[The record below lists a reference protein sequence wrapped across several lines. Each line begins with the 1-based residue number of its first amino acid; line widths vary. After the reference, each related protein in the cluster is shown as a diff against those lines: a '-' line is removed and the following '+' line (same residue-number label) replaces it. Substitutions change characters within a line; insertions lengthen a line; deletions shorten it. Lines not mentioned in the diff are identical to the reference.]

1 MLDTKPQAA
10 TTTPRRPRRENGV
23 AGVAR
28 STQDGGVVRTPETG
42 DRTTA
47 GADAARGVAAPQP
60 IAFTLVIPAHN
71 EEDRLPATLR
81 EYAAAATARYG
92 DSVEIIVVANGS
104 TDRTAAVADSMRT
117 EIPQIRVID
126 IAESIGKGGAV
137 LEGLKRA
144 AGARV
149 AFADAD
155 GATDPESLFRVVDG
169 LDEAD
174 VVIGSRRIAGS
185 RITRKQ
191 PLRRRIL
198 SRIFNRA
205 VRVLFGL
212 PYPDTQCG
220 AKAFR
225 AEPARRLAEV
235 VCERWWAFDL
245 DLLLSARRLGYS
257 IVERPVTWSDGDG
270 SRLKVGQTSF
280 EVVRSLAGLW
290 LQEHAPWI
298 RTPWTAGL
306 RRSRQRRI
314 LALNWRFIRHPEA
327 GGAELNLFEQARRWQ
342 RDGNLVTVVC
352 ARRGNGVELPAEEE
366 IDGIEVRRMGGK
378 FTLYPAVARFLMWHG
393 HEYDEILDV
402 ANGIPFFTPLFTATP
417 SVLFVHHVSGR
428 QWFAEF
434 PKPIAA
440 LGAALER
447 FVVPVVYRRRRAIA
461 VSPTTR
467 DAMVETGFKPE
478 QVEIV
483 YNGTPDLSGKFG
495 DGRAEATA
503 HWTLAYVGRLK
514 RYKQIDR
521 LIHAFA
527 ALRNQFPDLR
537 LEIAGEG
544 DAADDLRALVTTLGL
559 DEFVTFHGFV
569 DDETKLRILDHATV
583 FATPS
588 MQEGW
593 GLSVLEANA
602 RGCPAVAFD
611 VPGLRSAIVDGETGL
626 LAADEREFRENI
638 ARLLLD
644 PELRARMSEA
654 ARRWAARFDWETAA
668 SQTLTILGSASAAS
682 GAQRE
687 TTAA

>member
-1 MLDTKPQAA
+1 MLDTSPQAA
-10 TTTPRRPRRENGV
+10 TTTPRRPRHENGI
-23 AGVAR
+23 AGLAGSTDVRELAREPEAEAIEAGGAAAR
-28 STQDGGVVRTPETG
+28 SVP
-42 DRTTA
+42 
-47 GADAARGVAAPQP
+47 APQP
-60 IAFTLVIPAHN
+60 VAFTLVIPAHN
-71 EEDRLPATLR
+71 EEDRLPDTLR
-81 EYAAAATARYG
+81 EYAAAATGRYG
-92 DSVEIIVVANGS
+92 ESVEIIVVANGS
-104 TDRTAAVADSMRT
+104 ADRTAAVADSMRT

-155 GATDPESLFRVVDG
+155 CATDSESLFRVVDG

-185 RITRKQ
+185 RIARKQ

-212 PYPDTQCG
+212 PYRDTQCG

-225 AEPARRLAEV
+225 AQPARRLAEV

-280 EVVRSLAGLW
+280 EVLRSLAGLW

-327 GGAELNLFEQARRWQ
+327 GGAELNLFEQARRWR

-352 ARRGNGVELPAEEE
+352 ARRGNGVELPADEE

-378 FTLYPAVARFLMWHG
+378 FTLYLAVARFLMWHG

-434 PKPIAA
+434 PRPIAA

-447 FVVPVVYRRRRAIA
+447 YVVPRVYRRRRAIA

-483 YNGTPDLSGKFG
+483 YNGTPDLSAACG
-495 DGRAEATA
+495 DGSDEPAA

-521 LIHAFA
+521 LILAFA
-527 ALRNQFPDLR
+527 GLRNEFPDLR

-544 DAADDLRALVTTLGL
+544 DAADDLRALVTSLGI

-626 LAADEREFRENI
+626 LAADEREFRDDI

-668 SQTLTILGSASAAS
+668 SRTLTILGSASAES

-687 TTAA
+687 ATAA